1 VNKVYNELYKA
12 WKQEKDNVKLQPLQK
27 DFFTKLSAYVKS
39 LKEEQRMLDEKSTRA
54 RLLLTEHN
62 HVRRLISELIQVRRM
77 KILNGILEGHSIPIE
92 DCTSEEEKMHSTIAS
107 IIETYDGILKIIIEG
122 KEIKLKASAEKPKKI
137 LVRFIHPLPAIV
149 GIDMKS
155 YGPFKPEDIALLPT
169 ENAEA
174 LLKQRAAVSVDIE
187 K

>member
-1 VNKVYNELYKA
+1 MIYNELYKA
-12 WKQEKDNVKLQPLQK
+12 WKQEKDNVTLQPLQK

-54 RLLLTEHN
+54 RLILTEHN

-77 KILNGILEGHSIPIE
+77 KILNGVLEGGSIPVE
-92 DCTSEEEKMHSTIAS
+92 DCTIEEEKMHSTITS
-107 IIETYDGILKIIIEG
+107 IIDTYDGILNTIIEG
-122 KEIKLKASAEKPKKI
+122 GDIKLKMSAEKPKKI
-137 LVRFIHPLPAIV
+137 LVRFIQPLPAIV

-155 YGPFKPEDIALLPT
+155 YGPFKSEDIASLPT

-174 LLKQRAAVSVDIE
+174 LLKQKAVVRVDIE